1 MNRSRRR
8 LFSLE
13 KCKWPPSVRAS
24 LRAAEPSESPLKW
37 LSSRS
42 ICPTDITKWSICTDT
57 RRAVR
62 QMRRSQHVPVQL
74 FVPREWL
81 KLQTMMSQWNAITM
95 TANWKKAVEF
105 KNNEIRQGNRRKPD
119 GLSRWQN
126 FEGRKIRRYTVH
138 RVCVCLLSEMPAGTH
153 HVCDTHGQVVYMC
166 LSSDYLNCLLN
177 YFPYIIVYTSHPVI
191 PLIKYPQP

>member
-37 LSSRS
+37 LRSRS
-42 ICPTDITKWSICTDT
+42 SFVQLTSPS
-57 RRAVR
+57 VR
-62 QMRRSQHVPVQL
+62 QMRRSQHIPVQL

-81 KLQTMMSQWNAITM
+81 KLRKLTSQWNAITM
-95 TANWKKAVEF
+95 TANWKKDMEL
-105 KNNEIRQGNRRKPD
+105 KDNKIRQGNRRKPY
-119 GLSRWQN
+119 GLSRWHH
-126 FEGRKIRRYTVH
+126 FEGQKIRRYTVH

-153 HVCDTHGQVVYMC
+153 HVCDTCGQVVYMC

-177 YFPYIIVYTSHPVI
+177 YFPYIMVYTSHPVI